1 MMKHQRTGIE
11 SCGDDF
17 EDLDA
22 LVLAEIESLS
32 GPPRSARPSAGGA
45 RPAPRPAAR
54 PAREHRDGPAPVA
67 PIRRRAGAEPNRS
80 GEEFDGLFDRPF
92 PEGQGGPD
100 PDDTGPVASLLSTEE
115 EAFVTR
121 AVGFLSQREHAD
133 MILGRIW
140 EQLTEL
146 DPDGFYEAPVSA
158 VSAQGTAEEAQ
169 AGETPPP
176 TDGSKGS
183 GP

>member
-1 MMKHQRTGIE
+1 MKHQRAGVE

-32 GPPRSARPSAGGA
+32 GRPRTARPSPGGE
-45 RPAPRPAAR
+45 RPAPRPAVQ
-54 PAREHRDGPAPVA
+54 PAREQRDEPAPVA
-67 PIRRRAGAEPNRS
+67 PIRCRAGAEPNRS
-80 GEEFDGLFDRPF
+80 GEEFDGLFDGPF
-92 PEGQGGPD
+92 AEGQGEPD
-100 PDDTGPVASLLSTEE
+100 PDDTGPAASLLGTEE

-140 EQLTEL
+140 DELTQL
-146 DPDGFYEAPVSA
+146 DPDGFYQAPVSA
-158 VSAQGTAEEAQ
+158 VAAQGRTGEA
-169 AGETPPP
+169 ATGEPRPPGDAP
-176 TDGSKGS
+176 RGDGS
-183 GP
+183 